1 MGTNFYFRAA
11 FILVISVLAIAI
23 KQTPAIA
30 TPAQKPLY
38 LGYNAPPMM
47 LLTMQR
53 DHRLFYEAYDDL
65 SDLNGDGTIETRYRP
80 DLTDSTGSPVNYYGY
95 FDSYKCYDYSTS
107 SNRFIPAIVTLN
119 KKCSGKW
126 SGDFLNYVTMTRM
139 DTLREVLYGG
149 KRSTDTTSL
158 TVLER
163 AYIPQDVHVFGKE
176 YDPSIDTYRIEN
188 YTPLPSITVNSN
200 PALQQHHLFANASLL
215 SEGAT
220 AAPRL
225 LVRTNQTD
233 HIWNWIAGKDGTP
246 LADWAW
252 AYNLI
257 VRVEVCKSGAAGELR
272 ETNCKGYPSGTPTAY
287 KPTGILHD
295 YGEND
300 SMYFGLLTGSY
311 THNLRGGVLRRAISS
326 FRDEINATTGQFKH
340 LLPSPTFKGI
350 VATIDAIKINGFDG
364 DYNRGSLGNPGY
376 CSDTEHRKRAPNDG
390 ECTWWGNPIAEMMYE
405 GLRYFSGAGSP
416 TPEFTYT
423 NSGSNE
429 DYTLGL
435 PLVAAWDNPYDASRN
450 NWCAKSFQ
458 TVISDVMPTF
468 DSDNLPGS
476 SFAGTLSSTLSGL
489 NVASLAQNIWDSEY
503 GTTKSI
509 FIGEVTPATLSSDAD
524 LAPSP
529 KSVSSFANIRGLAQE
544 DTNKQGSYYAAA
556 VAAFGKTTD
565 LNLAAQGEQKVDTF
579 AVALSSTAP
588 KIEIP
593 VTVNGVNRKVTIV
606 PFAKLLRYSGT
617 NYTISPNVPQNGGA
631 LRMFLISTDTSLNGG
646 RPYYKFLIEYGSHE
660 YSNDNDMDA
669 LVIYEV
675 KLNANNTIDV
685 FTTIDNADGAG
696 TQSMGALLHFGYV
709 ISGTTND
716 GIKLL
721 VRNESDSATDIMYA
735 NDGAKLV
742 IATPP
747 TTPAVVCDPYYYTT
761 PPTVPA
767 TLPTTLLTPIPFV
780 NSSAVDDRR
789 GHCDW
794 TWFTVNNMTGAISTT
809 SKTSFTNS
817 LPRRR
822 LVRYTPGTNTSG
834 EFIKHN
840 PLWYAAKWGGF
851 LDGYVKDID
860 AVVPSRKNNAL
871 DSGEEFGEWEK
882 RDDLGN
888 IIRDS
893 EGNPKEPRNYFP
905 VTNAGTLARVLDK
918 AFEMAVE
925 QTSSSSAAATNSGYA
940 QAPDRIYQAKF
951 SPRYW
956 FGQLIAYPID
966 KTTGEIDTATVIFDA
981 ATLIPQESDR
991 KIFSYRPAD
1000 DYSDP
1005 TNPTVLDKKEG
1016 GFEFL
1021 WTNFSDPEKA
1031 FLNLSTSL
1039 ITADDRQATLYYV
1052 RGKRD
1057 WTGCTTPPCKSE
1069 ASGTFRKRNADT
1081 VVTGSNDK
1089 PVLGDIINSSPI
1101 FVGNQDLGYSAA
1113 SDLAGY
1119 SGFVTDVKQTRDP
1132 MIYAGAND
1140 GMLHAF
1146 DAKTGVERFAYIPRA
1161 VFSGVGANKLSDL
1174 TRKGLP
1180 HQYYVDGS
1188 VAVGDVCLNAPNT
1201 SCSEADW
1208 KSVLV
1213 GTLGVGGKAV
1223 YALDVTNPASF
1234 GSGKVMWEF
1243 THPELGYATGQPLIV
1258 RLNDGNWYV
1267 VIGNGYESHTCDSTL
1282 GSRYD
1287 KDPATG
1293 LPICKTNPA
1302 LDARNAKLFLIKINP
1317 DLSDGWDEGTD
1328 YFVIHATNSMT
1339 VPTTHTPS
1347 SDNALAM
1354 PGGLNRIKGMTGDL
1368 DFDFKADML
1377 YAGDMQGHL
1386 WRFDL
1391 SSTTPADWTARAIFQ
1406 AKDSSGNAQPISVQ
1420 PAVMQHPVSG
1430 YIVVFGTGRYIYGDA
1445 AYIDDPAD
1453 KKTQTLYGIRDNTEA
1468 DPNWTVTGRSQL
1480 QQQTITKETTEIF
1493 GAYRYGIRDVSTIA
1507 INWDTQKGWYLD
1519 LLQPPSGT
1527 QQGERVTETALFTG
1541 GERVLFNTKIPSTD
1555 ACSAGGSSWVM
1566 EIDATSGGRTTTET
1580 FDLNRD
1586 QVVNASDHS
1595 NFGSYSEK
1603 VVVSGIQRLGEASEP
1618 PSVCGMTSMGTPYC
1632 NEGKSVIKK
1641 TFSCTNGSLYTET
1654 DAVTDSQFCG
1664 SGFKRTS
1671 WRQLQ

>member
-23 KQTPAIA
+23 KQTPAMA

-65 SDLNGDGTIETRYRP
+65 SDLNGDGTIETRYKP

-107 SNRFIPAIVTLN
+107 TSGSRFIPAIVTLN

-139 DTLREVLYGG
+139 DTLRKVLYGG
-149 KRSTDTTSL
+149 MRSTDNGPNNSPANL
-158 TVLER
+158 TILER
-163 AYIPQDVHVFGKE
+163 SYIPQESHMFGKE
-176 YDPSIDTYRIEN
+176 YTSLSIDNFKISD
-188 YTPLPSITVNSN
+188 YTPLSE
-200 PALQQHHLFANASLL
+200 PASGKRHLFANMTLNNTTDPLL
-215 SEGAT
+215 RVVQNVSSSY
-220 AAPRL
+220 
-225 LVRTNQTD
+225 
-233 HIWNWIAGKDGTP
+233 HIWDWISKEATMGGNSLQDGTSVNP
-246 LADWAW
+246 TN
-252 AYNLI
+252 YV
-257 VRVEVCKSGAAGELR
+257 VRIEVCKTTLPKEDNCVGYPRVGAA
-272 ETNCKGYPSGTPTAY
+272 TTY

-295 YGEND
+295 YGENN
-300 SMYFGLLTGSY
+300 SMYFGLMTGSY
-311 THNLRGGVLRRAISS
+311 ANNLRGGVLRRSIGS
-326 FRDEINATTGQFKH
+326 FLDEINVTTGQFKK
-340 LLPSPTFKGI
+340 PVNTTTFPQGNI
-350 VATIDAIKINGFDG
+350 VATLDNIKITGFSGGTYDSTNCSFSTFILNSLTNG
-364 DYNRGSLGNPGY
+364 
-376 CSDTEHRKRAPNDG
+376 K
-390 ECTWWGNPIAEMMYE
+390 CTWWGNPIAEMMYE
-405 GLRYFSGAGSP
+405 GLRYFSGAKSP
-416 TPEFTYT
+416 TSTFNYSKTDST
-423 NSGSNE
+423 LDDNV
-429 DYTLGL
+429 LGL
-435 PLVAAWDNPYDASRN
+435 PLPNWDDPYAESKK

-458 TVISDVMPTF
+458 TVLSDTMPTF

-476 SFAGTLSSTLSGL
+476 AFTGTISSGL
-489 NVASLAQNIWDSEY
+489 YSLNVSSEADTIWVAELGVGPRNI
-503 GTTKSI
+503 I
-509 FIGEVTPATLSSDAD
+509 IGETTTNNNQAPTPKATSGFSS
-524 LAPSP
+524 
-529 KSVSSFANIRGLAQE
+529 IRGLTPE
-544 DTNKQGSYYAAA
+544 DPNKQGSYYAAA
-556 VAAFGKTTD
+556 VAAYGKTHDINAT
-565 LNLAAQGEQKVDTF
+565 QGDQKVDTF
-579 AVALSSTAP
+579 AIALSSTTP
-588 KIEIP
+588 RIEIP
-593 VTVNGVNRKVTIV
+593 VTVNGKNQTIRIV
-606 PFAKLLRYSGT
+606 PFGKTVSTGGRSNTEPATGLSSGLITTPQNTGILRMYVES
-617 NYTISPNVPQNGGA
+617 IKNVPPFTAANIQD
-631 LRMFLISTDTSLNGG
+631 MSDNGG
-646 RPYYKFLIEYGSHE
+646 RPHYRFRVHFGDTEYGG
-660 YSNDNDMDA
+660 DFDMDA
-669 LVIYEV
+669 LALYDI
-675 KLNANNTIDV
+675 KLNSTNTLDV
-685 FTTIDNADGAG
+685 KITVDSNDPVIADRSYAQAG
-696 TQSMGALLHFGYV
+696 YNMHIGYV
-709 ISGTTND
+709 ISGTTKD
-716 GIKLL
+716 GTKLL
-721 VRNESDSATDIMYA
+721 IRNPGWTACTAADIADVRYQLDGDCATDS
-735 NDGAKLV
+735 NPVNCVKTD
-742 IATPP
+742 P
-747 TTPAVVCDPYYYTT
+747 TK
-761 PPTVPA
+761 
-767 TLPTTLLTPIPFV
+767 
-780 NSSAVDDRR
+780 N
-789 GHCDW
+789 GH
-794 TWFTVNNMTGAISTT
+794 TNFSGRTVNNSSSTAC
-809 SKTSFTNS
+809 SYTNS
-817 LPRRR
+817 LPFSRT
-822 LVRYTPGTNTSG
+822 VTFTPKAPPLPTVPPTPVSDG
-834 EFIKHN
+834 EFIEYD

-893 EGNPKEPRNYFP
+893 DGNPKEPRNYFP

-956 FGQLIAYPID
+956 FGQLIAYPIN
-966 KTTGEIDTATVIFDA
+966 KTTGEIDTTTVIFDA

-1146 DAKTGVERFAYIPRA
+1146 DAKTGVERFAYIPHA

-1188 VAVGDVCLNAPNT
+1188 VAVGDVCLNASNT

-1267 VIGNGYESHTCDSTL
+1267 VIGNGYESYTCDSTF

-1287 KDPATG
+1287 KDPAAG
-1293 LPICKTNPA
+1293 LPICKVNPA

-1328 YFVIHATNSMT
+1328 YFVIHATNNTT

-1391 SSTTPADWTARAIFQ
+1391 SSATPADWMARAIFQ

-1420 PAVMQHPVSG
+1420 PAIMQHPVSG

-1453 KKTQTLYGIRDNTEA
+1453 KETQTLYGIRDNTEA

-1586 QVVNASDHS
+1586 QMVNASDHS

-1603 VVVSGIQRLGEASEP
+1603 VVVSGIQRLGGASEP